1 LGIRGSP
8 EEETILELNGFKLE
22 SDIRGEVCYMMPQG
36 LHYIYLYAD
45 GSWHGDKAGSM
56 SMEEYFAWLK
66 ESNTKIDAC

>member
-1 LGIRGSP
+1 
-8 EEETILELNGFKLE
+8 
-22 SDIRGEVCYMMPQG
+22 MMPQG